1 MSEQQT
7 IDVAG
12 DVQQIEIQDGSGR
25 VLRVGATI
33 RAKGQHRKAQQRTI
47 ARIVRSDDGVHL
59 HFEGGGRRSSLASVA
74 RDYELPVDAR
84 RAEDDAG
91 GAIPDR
97 NMTMREYQ
105 GLAAR
110 TCGQADWRDAILM
123 ACLGLAGEV
132 GEFVDLIKKQRF
144 HGHGEDVLKLGNE
157 LGDVLWYV
165 AAAATAL
172 GFDLGAVAENNIN
185 KLRKRYPEGFS
196 SEASQRRADVGGQ
209 R

>member
-33 RAKGQHRKAQQRTI
+33 RARGAHRKAQQRTI
-47 ARIVRSDDGVHL
+47 ARIVRSDDGVHV

-74 RDYELPVDAR
+74 RDYEIQVDQAR
-84 RAEDDAG
+84 GAEG
-91 GAIPDR
+91 TTMTMT
-97 NMTMREYQ
+97 MTMREYQ
-105 GLAAR
+105 ALAAR
-110 TCGQADWRDAILM
+110 TCGQDEASDALLM

-132 GEFVDLIKKQRF
+132 GEFVDIVKKQRF
-144 HGHGEDVLKLGNE
+144 HGHAVDELKLGNE

-165 AAAATAL
+165 ATAATAL